1 MSKIDGT
8 NLKRLPVKY
17 IRDRAKSA
25 YTKDTKCFI
34 CGTEE
39 ALELHH
45 FNTVD
50 VLWEVWV
57 RTNKIQIKSVDDILL
72 YRDKFIEEHKVELY
86 DKVVT
91 LCSSHHDKLHSVYG
105 KAPLLSTAAKQENWV
120 NIQRSKHVAI

>member
-17 IRDRAKSA
+17 IRDRAKAA
-25 YTKDTKCFI
+25 YEKDTECYI
-34 CGTEE
+34 C
-39 ALELHH
+39 AAVDQLELHH
-45 FNTVD
+45 LNSIDNLWEKWCKANSIRIVD
-50 VLWEVWV
+50 VE
-57 RTNKIQIKSVDDILL
+57 DILSS
-72 YRDKFIEEHKVELY
+72 RDKFIEEHRVELY

>member
-17 IRDRAKSA
+17 IRDRAKAA
-25 YTKDTKCFI
+25 YEKDTECRI
-34 CGTEE
+34 CANSG

-45 FNTVD
+45 FNSID
-50 VLWEVWV
+50 NLWEKWCKDNSI
-57 RTNKIQIKSVDDILL
+57 RITNVEDILSI
-72 YRDKFIEEHKVELY
+72 RDKFIEEHRVEIY